1 MGEFGETL
9 QETSVNLHEFIDLII
24 GGLCGKREKGVG
36 ERNVIH
42 FPEKK
47 LQLNILQY
55 ARWLYFLIIR
65 FFEIDF

>member
-9 QETSVNLHEFIDLII
+9 QATSVNSHEFIDPII
-24 GGLCGKREKGVG
+24 GGFCGQREARVG
-36 ERNVIH
+36 ERNAIH